1 MSHNQGNMSQ
11 VKILINVNIR
21 TIVVMKVFR
30 FYCFVHRVPN
40 EGLH

>member
-1 MSHNQGNMSQ
+1 MSQNQGYMSQ
-11 VKILINVNIR
+11 VKIPINVNIR
-21 TIVVMKVFR
+21 TIAVMKILR